1 LPCLNIVKVL
11 QSMSLDPSRIGGQLL
26 TLCGQFGRR
35 PHITL

>member
-11 QSMSLDPSRIGGQLL
+11 QSMSLDPSRIGGHCADNL
-26 TLCGQFGRR
+26 GVR